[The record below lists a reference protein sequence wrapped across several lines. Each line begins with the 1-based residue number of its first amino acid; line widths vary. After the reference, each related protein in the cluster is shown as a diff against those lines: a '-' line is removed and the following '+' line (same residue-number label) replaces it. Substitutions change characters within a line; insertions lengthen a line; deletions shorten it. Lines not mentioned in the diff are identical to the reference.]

1 MAIFICW
8 NLFPSLQVTGDSIY
22 NLTRLGE
29 VETDKDDRP
38 LDPPPK
44 ITSVE
49 VEYYDVLKTLTV
61 DAFYISCT
69 REIALKE
76 IYSVL
81 ELGNSQVDNHIF
93 TYQLE
98 LLSLS

>member
-1 MAIFICW
+1 MYCFISVAIFLFW
-8 NLFPSLQVTGDSIY
+8 NFFPSFQVTGDSVY

-49 VEYYDVLKTLTV
+49 VEYYETLKLLAV
-61 DAFYISCT
+61 DAF
-69 REIALKE
+69 
-76 IYSVL
+76 
-81 ELGNSQVDNHIF
+81 
-93 TYQLE
+93 
-98 LLSLS
+98 

>member
-1 MAIFICW
+1 MAIFLCW

-49 VEYYDVLKTLTV
+49 VE
-61 DAFYISCT
+61 
-69 REIALKE
+69 
-76 IYSVL
+76 
-81 ELGNSQVDNHIF
+81 
-93 TYQLE
+93 
-98 LLSLS
+98 

>member
-1 MAIFICW
+1 M
-8 NLFPSLQVTGDSIY
+8 Y

-49 VEYYDVLKTLTV
+49 VEYYEALKLLAV
-61 DAFYISCT
+61 DAF
-69 REIALKE
+69 
-76 IYSVL
+76 
-81 ELGNSQVDNHIF
+81 
-93 TYQLE
+93 
-98 LLSLS
+98 